1 VDHVTW
7 YEPVYQA
14 HLASYSSSSSKS
26 QIPTTITN
34 PILCTVPH
42 LVIPSVTESNYPT
55 GNWKALVCKIRA
67 MFLYYR
73 IHGSLPLKYY
83 GRKQANKSYLDNENV
98 FAACRAWLLAQ
109 KITIV
114 TPNDFRHVIN
124 IQIIPRLLAN
134 TKNLYFLRLKRLGN
148 LLDAW

>member
-1 VDHVTW
+1 
-7 YEPVYQA
+7 
-14 HLASYSSSSSKS
+14 
-26 QIPTTITN
+26 
-34 PILCTVPH
+34 
-42 LVIPSVTESNYPT
+42 
-55 GNWKALVCKIRA
+55 

-134 TKNLYFLRLKRLGN
+134 TKKPLFPKAKKAWKPLRRLVVYIWLHRLGFYKTKKKKSIYIN
-148 LLDAW
+148 RYKRENIIEYQQKDFFLKIAELDYFSIKYLENKKGEL